1 VNVWHA
7 LRIANFAMADV
18 FIRIMVPVQ
27 ENVSVEIVLLKSEK

>member
-1 VNVWHA
+1 
-7 LRIANFAMADV
+7 MADV